1 MSKPDYI
8 RHQLSE
14 DQITIDWLF
23 TSKKTGHRLRQL
35 VLIGIGWVM
44 CLIPTAT
51 TVGIYLTRETIIP
64 VNRVAFKQLLQNTNY
79 IFLRYIIVF
88 SIFFISLYLMN
99 KVKQYRIR
107 KGIAKTFDEQRLQ
120 KRLAW
125 AEEMYTAKYGA
136 ASIRKQRQNIIIPD
150 FADVGTY
157 ELRQRFDA
165 FEGKTMI
172 SNEDQAVIDEMIA
185 RERTMKE
192 RQKIIEAMT
201 HKRRVFK
208 RRLVIVCAAVLTIF
222 LVILYDCLMAYEG

>member
-64 VNRVAFKQLLQNTNY
+64 VNRAAFKQLLQNTNY

-88 SIFFISLYLMN
+88 SVFFISLYLMN

-136 ASIRKQRQNIIIPD
+136 ASMRKQRQNIIIPD

-165 FEGKTMI
+165 FEGE
-172 SNEDQAVIDEMIA
+172 NDD
-185 RERTMKE
+185 
-192 RQKIIEAMT
+192 
-201 HKRRVFK
+201 F
-208 RRLVIVCAAVLTIF
+208 
-222 LVILYDCLMAYEG
+222 